1 MSRRSIPFLLA
12 AIFALALVAPV
23 YAATSGHATYYK
35 IKGGSLGFNMSAAS
49 TLSKDYGIELSDN
62 ASGGGGNTLGNF
74 SLKKGGSVYQS
85 SNTLTADVKN
95 NQSIS
100 IAYDTRGPNG
110 HKAGTTTITI
120 KRLSL
125 TIGKSS
131 SFLIGNV
138 SGSSTVPGVTVKGG
152 EHRVFNIGGG
162 KVKKS
167 KSSAYK
173 YTFSSNDLTFNS
185 QITNLLNTFGTPKGT
200 KKASA
205 KIDLGS
211 VSVKIK

>member
-1 MSRRSIPFLLA
+1 MRKLLISA
-12 AIFALALVAPV
+12 VAVLALVLAAP
-23 YAATSGHATYYK
+23 AFAGHNTYYN
-35 IKGGSLGFNMSAAS
+35 IKGGSLAFDISAKS
-49 TLSKDYGIELSDN
+49 KLDKDYGTAI
-62 ASGGGGNTLGNF
+62 SGGPF

-85 SNTLTADVKN
+85 ANTLTADVKN
-95 NQSIS
+95 NQSLTIE
-100 IAYDTRGPNG
+100 YDTRGPNG
-110 HKAGTTTITI
+110 HKAGTTTVTI

-125 TIGKSS
+125 TIGKTT

-152 EHRVFNIGGG
+152 EYRVFNIGGG

-167 KSSAYK
+167 SSSKYK

-185 QITNLLNTFGTPKGT
+185 AITNLLNTFGTPKGT
-200 KKASA
+200 NKASA

>member
-1 MSRRSIPFLLA
+1 MNRSAKLFFIVIAACALLIPA
-12 AIFALALVAPV
+12 SAFA
-23 YAATSGHATYYK
+23 GHNTYYK
-35 IKGGSLGFNMSAAS
+35 IKGGSLAFNISAKS
-49 TLSKDYGIELSDN
+49 SLSKDYGTTI
-62 ASGGGGNTLGNF
+62 SGGPF

-85 SNTLTADVKN
+85 ANTLTADVKN
-95 NQSIS
+95 SQSLTIE
-100 IAYDTRGPNG
+100 YDTRGPNG
-110 HKAGTTTITI
+110 HKAGTTTVTI

-125 TIGKSS
+125 TIGKTN

-138 SGSSTVPGVTVKGG
+138 SGSSTVPGVTVAGG
-152 EHRVFNIGGG
+152 EYRVFNIGGG

-167 KSSAYK
+167 KSSRYK

-200 KKASA
+200 NKASA
-205 KIDLGS
+205 KVDLGS

>member
-1 MSRRSIPFLLA
+1 MRKLLIS
-12 AIFALALVAPV
+12 AIAVLALVLAAP
-23 YAATSGHATYYK
+23 AFAGHNTYYK
-35 IKGGSLGFNMSAAS
+35 IKGGRLAFAISAKS
-49 TLSKDYGIELSDN
+49 TLNNDYGTTI
-62 ASGGGGNTLGNF
+62 SGGPF

-85 SNTLTADVKN
+85 ANTLSADVKN
-95 NQSIS
+95 KQSLKIE
-100 IAYDTRGPNG
+100 YDTRGPNG

-120 KRLSL
+120 KRLTL
-125 TIGKSS
+125 TIGKTN

-138 SGSSTVPGVTVKGG
+138 SGSSTVPGITVPSR
-152 EHRVFNIGGG
+152 EYRVFNIGGG

-167 KSSAYK
+167 KSSKYK

-200 KKASA
+200 NKASA
-205 KIDLGS
+205 KLDLGS

>member
-1 MSRRSIPFLLA
+1 MSRRSLPFLLA
-12 AIFALALVAPV
+12 AICALILAAPALA
-23 YAATSGHATYYK
+23 GHATYYK
-35 IKGGSLGFNMSAAS
+35 IKGGSLSFNVSAAS
-49 TLSKDYGIELSDN
+49 DLSKNYGIEMSDN
-62 ASGGGGNTLGNF
+62 ASGGSKSTLGNF

-85 SNTLTADVKN
+85 SNTLTADVKKS
-95 NQSIS
+95 QSIT

-125 TIGKSS
+125 TIGKST

-138 SGSSTVPGVTVKGG
+138 SGSSNVPGVSVKGG
-152 EHRVFNIGGG
+152 EYRVFNIGGG

-167 KSSAYK
+167 KSKKYK
-173 YTFSSNDLTFNS
+173 YSFSSKDLTFNS

-200 KKASA
+200 NKASA

>member
-1 MSRRSIPFLLA
+1 MTRSAKLFFIVVAACALLIPA
-12 AIFALALVAPV
+12 TAFA
-23 YAATSGHATYYK
+23 GHNTYYK
-35 IKGGSLGFNMSAAS
+35 IKGGSLSFDISAKN
-49 TLSKDYGIELSDN
+49 TLKSDYGTTV
-62 ASGGGGNTLGNF
+62 SGGPF

-85 SNTLTADVKN
+85 ANTLTADVKKS
-95 NQSIS
+95 QALT

-110 HKAGTTTITI
+110 HKAGVTTITI

-125 TIGKSS
+125 TIGKTT

-138 SGSSTVPGVTVKGG
+138 SGSSTVPGITVKGG
-152 EHRVFNIGGG
+152 EYRVFNIGGG

-167 KSSAYK
+167 RSAKYK

-200 KKASA
+200 NKASA